1 MDSQQTGSFLH
12 LAELIEIWTL
22 DNMAIAQP
30 AYEMD
35 AELIEAYTF
44 PSFMDSNSQQ
54 TGSNP
59 LAKPCEQA
67 GTSWSDS
74 NPNVWRPV
82 PRQVGQQTDESLF
95 GVAGPCA
102 QTGTSSSGPI
112 PSSLGSSGGSAWRS
126 VPTSQGGSKQTGA
139 CMKAPNSRT
148 TSPHHLH

>member
-1 MDSQQTGSFLH
+1 MDSQHSFLH
-12 LAELIEIWTL
+12 LTDLIEICTL
-22 DNMAIAQP
+22 DNMAIAQ
-30 AYEMD
+30 AACEMD
-35 AELIEAYTF
+35 AELIF

-74 NPNVWRPV
+74 NPNVWRNTTLNGNSLFRPV
-82 PRQVGQQTDESLF
+82 PRQGGQQTDESLF

-126 VPTSQGGSKQTGA
+126 VPTSQGGQQTNRSLYEGIFQ
-139 CMKAPNSRT
+139 S
-148 TSPHHLH
+148 L